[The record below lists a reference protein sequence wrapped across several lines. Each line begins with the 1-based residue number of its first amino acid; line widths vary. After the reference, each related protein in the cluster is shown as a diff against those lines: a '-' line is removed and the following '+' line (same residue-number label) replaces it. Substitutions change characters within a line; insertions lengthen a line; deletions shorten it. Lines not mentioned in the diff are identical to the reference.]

1 MKCFCPM
8 SKSSRQAQHFERL
21 YRENPDPWS
30 FTTSRYEQQKYEA
43 TLSALGTR
51 RFQLALEV
59 GCSIGVLTSRLA
71 ARCDELVGV
80 DFAASA
86 VAAARVRCARLP
98 GVRIEH
104 MQVPRQWPKGLFD
117 LILFSEVLYF
127 LDESD
132 LRETCAQALHSLLP
146 DGLVLLVN
154 YTGET
159 DDPLDGDTAAS
170 SFIKAAAPTLQPIL
184 ERREPHY
191 RLDLLAVSHLSR
203 RLP

>member
-1 MKCFCPM
+1 M
-8 SKSSRQAQHFERL
+8 SKRSREARHFERL
-21 YRENPDPWS
+21 YRENPDPWG

-51 RFQLALEV
+51 RFEMALEV

-71 ARCDELVGV
+71 ARCDQVIGV
-80 DFAASA
+80 DFAPSA
-86 VAAARVRCARLP
+86 VTAARARCARLP
-98 GVRIEH
+98 GVRIEQ
-104 MQVPRQWPKGLFD
+104 MQVPRQWPEGSFD

-132 LRETCAQALHSLLP
+132 LKETCDHALRSLLP

-154 YTGET
+154 YTGKT

-170 SFIKAAAPTLQPIL
+170 SFIKAAAPTLQPLL
-184 ERREPHY
+184 ERRELHY
-191 RLDLLAVSHLSR
+191 RIDLLAVAAS
-203 RLP
+203 